1 MKKIF
6 YIIILLGSTAAYS
19 QDFDKN
25 LATAKSSYGSGD
37 LENARF
43 AMEQMLRDLDMAI
56 GKEILK
62 MLPAQIGALKVN
74 EKEDNLTGGAGY
86 AGGLFVHRSY
96 GTSPKSA
103 QVEVI

>member
-6 YIIILLGSTAAYS
+6 YLIIFISTAAYS

-25 LATAKSSYGSGD
+25 LASAKSAYGSGD

-43 AMEQMLRDLDMAI
+43 AMEQMLRDLDIQI

-62 MLPAQIGALKVN
+62 MLPTQVGSLKSD
-74 EKEDNLTGGAGY
+74 EKRDNLTGGAGY
-86 AGGLFVHRSY
+86 GGLYVQRYY
-96 GTSPKSA
+96 GADPKNGNI
-103 QVEVI
+103 EI